1 MNNSTTKT
9 NLKKAFEDSGY
20 TYEELAKLLGISY
33 SYCYKVINNEKY
45 KKNIYYNLAAK
56 IALVLKKD
64 ITELFGEQVDFF

>member
-9 NLKKAFEDSGY
+9 NLKKAFEESGY

-56 IALVLKKD
+56 IALVLEKD
-64 ITELFGEQVDFF
+64 VTDLFREQVEFF

>member
-56 IALVLKKD
+56 IASVLKKD
-64 ITELFGEQVDFF
+64 VTDLFGEQVDFF